1 MPLQGGTVTISM
13 TEGSPVTGTR
23 SSKAKVLTEL
33 QYASKLG
40 SKAASDKVESLKF
53 EVRWEPTPNAVG
65 IPIAAE
71 EFVLPDGVLVVV

>member
-1 MPLQGGTVTISM
+1 MTISM
-13 TEGSPVTGTR
+13 IEGSPTTGTR
-23 SSKAKVLTEL
+23 SSKAKVLAEL

-40 SKAASDKVESLKF
+40 SRRASDKVESLKF